1 MAGASEGASVRAATI
16 FNIRNMLMGAVAMLS
31 LFGMAISG
39 YVLKRA
45 NAERAIS
52 AEAAEVNETA
62 DLLLQAAGNWAR
74 ERGATNLS
82 LNAPTPATDQQMS
95 VIANFRKTADG
106 AFADGLARLK
116 DMPFAERDK
125 LLGSTQQAFDRLAA
139 LRRQADVELTR
150 SGPSRDRA
158 VVAQL
163 APAVTAV
170 IVATQNLRVAA
181 AMDEDD
187 VQSRLASLQ
196 SLKHF
201 VWVISEFAGRE
212 RALVSAMIAANRPM
226 TPQEVSTL
234 GIFRGRVETAWEYVQ
249 AYATKATA
257 APAVVTATQRVN
269 DEMFRRFEETRKAV
283 YAAGLRRP
291 GLSAELRGMVCK
303 IDGCD
308 RPGHRV
314 ERNGQRRGPKS
325 RGAGQS

>member
-1 MAGASEGASVRAATI
+1 MAGASDGASVRAATI
-16 FNIRNMLMGAVAMLS
+16 FNIRNMLMGAVATLS
-31 LFGMAISG
+31 LFGMVISG

-45 NAERAIS
+45 NAERAVS

-82 LNAPTPATDQQMS
+82 LNAPTPATDQQVS
-95 VIANFRKTADG
+95 AIANFRKAADG

-125 LLGSTQQAFDRLAA
+125 LLGSAQQAFDRLVA
-139 LRRQADVELTR
+139 LRRQADIELTR
-150 SGPSRDRA
+150 SGQSRDRA

-170 IVATQNLRVAA
+170 IVASQNLRVAA

-212 RALVSAMIAANRPM
+212 TGAGFGDDRRQSADDATGGQHARHLPRP
-226 TPQEVSTL
+226 
-234 GIFRGRVETAWEYVQ
+234 
-249 AYATKATA
+249 
-257 APAVVTATQRVN
+257 
-269 DEMFRRFEETRKAV
+269 RRDCVGVR
-283 YAAGLRRP
+283 AGLRRQ
-291 GLSAELRGMVCK
+291 GLRSSSGRHGNAA
-303 IDGCD
+303 
-308 RPGHRV
+308 
-314 ERNGQRRGPKS
+314 S
-325 RGAGQS
+325 R

>member
-1 MAGASEGASVRAATI
+1 MAGASDGANVRASTI
-16 FNIRNMLMGAVAMLS
+16 FNIRNMLMGAVATLS
-31 LFGMAISG
+31 LFGMVISG

-45 NAERAIS
+45 NAERTVS

-82 LNAPTPATDQQMS
+82 LNAPTPATDQQVS
-95 VIANFRKTADG
+95 AIASFRKAADD

-116 DMPFAERDK
+116 DMPFAGRDK
-125 LLGSTQQAFDRLAA
+125 LLGSAQQAFDRLVA
-139 LRRQADVELTR
+139 LRRQVDVELTT
-150 SGPSRDRA
+150 SGASRDRT

-170 IVATQNLRVAA
+170 IVASQNLRVAA

-212 RALVSAMIAANRPM
+212 RA
-226 TPQEVSTL
+226 
-234 GIFRGRVETAWEYVQ
+234 W
-249 AYATKATA
+249 
-257 APAVVTATQRVN
+257 
-269 DEMFRRFEETRKAV
+269 FRR
-283 YAAGLRRP
+283 
-291 GLSAELRGMVCK
+291 
-303 IDGCD
+303 
-308 RPGHRV
+308 
-314 ERNGQRRGPKS
+314 
-325 RGAGQS
+325 